1 MSDIWV
7 DCELSMASRQGELG
21 ITLCVGEEEY
31 GEKKDFGSA
40 VVGVS
45 SESES
50 AGVIVGGAGCD
61 V

>member
-1 MSDIWV
+1 MSKISLLWGLFKDV
-7 DCELSMASRQGELG
+7 TPGELG
-21 ITLCVGEEEY
+21 VAVKSGGESARIIDLESSIVGI
-31 GEKKDFGSA
+31 
-40 VVGVS
+40 S

>member
-1 MSDIWV
+1 
-7 DCELSMASRQGELG
+7 MASRHGELG

-31 GEKKDFGSA
+31 GEKKDFGSV